1 MTLAGQHGIMDWLT
15 EFTGTETASRPHTEG
30 PSTNM
35 DAKYPLLSI
44 YVTVFLIHLI
54 LQSLMQWKFDYE

>member
-1 MTLAGQHGIMDWLT
+1 MTPAGQHGIMDWLT

-35 DAKYPLLSI
+35 DAKYLLLSV
-44 YVTVFLIHLI
+44 YATVDNTFYFTVRYATDI
-54 LQSLMQWKFDYE
+54 